1 MCGGTVVNVVLQV
14 NGAAV
19 ELDVEPGVML
29 LEVLRDQLGLLG
41 ARGTCGVGLCGA
53 CTVLLDGQ
61 PVSSCIML
69 APLAQG
75 HALTTV
81 EGLADDDPVVQA
93 FDRHHAF
100 QCGYCIP
107 GMVLTAKSFLTE
119 CAQAKRCPSRE
130 QIAETL
136 GGNLCRC
143 GCYVKIID
151 AVQEVSS

>member
-1 MCGGTVVNVVLQV
+1 VNLLLQI
-14 NGAAV
+14 NGAPVPV
-19 ELDVEPGVML
+19 EVEPGVML

-53 CTVLLDGQ
+53 CTVLLDDQ
-61 PVSSCIML
+61 PISSCILL

-75 HALTTV
+75 HAVTTV
-81 EGLADDDPVVQA
+81 EGVPDDDPVVRA

-107 GMVLTAKSFLTE
+107 GMVLTARSFLAE
-119 CAQAKRCPSRE
+119 CAQAGRCPSRE
-130 QIAETL
+130 QIAESL

-143 GCYVKIID
+143 GRYVKIID
-151 AVQEVSS
+151 AVQEVGS

>member
-1 MCGGTVVNVVLQV
+1 MNVVLQV

-19 ELDVEPGVML
+19 ELDVEPRICSRCCATSSVCSAHGH
-29 LEVLRDQLGLLG
+29 LRRQAVRGLHRP
-41 ARGTCGVGLCGA
+41 ARR
-53 CTVLLDGQ
+53 Q

-69 APLAQG
+69 TPSRRA
-75 HALTTV
+75 ALTTV
-81 EGLADDDPVVQA
+81 EAWPTTTRSCRPTTPPRLPV
-93 FDRHHAF
+93 RLLH
-100 QCGYCIP
+100 P
-107 GMVLTAKSFLTE
+107 GHGLTARSLTE

-130 QIAETL
+130 QIAESL

>member
-1 MCGGTVVNVVLQV
+1 VNITLQI
-14 NGAAV
+14 NGAPV
-19 ELDVEPGVML
+19 ELEVDEGVML

-53 CTVLLDGQ
+53 CTVLVDGE
-61 PVSSCIML
+61 PISSCILL

-75 HALTTV
+75 RAITTV
-81 EGLADDDPVVQA
+81 EGLPDDDPVVQA

-107 GMVLTAKSFLTE
+107 GMVLTSKAFLGGCSASGT
-119 CAQAKRCPSRE
+119 CPSRE
-130 QIAETL
+130 QIAEAL

-151 AVQEVSS
+151 AVQEVGS

>member
-1 MCGGTVVNVVLQV
+1 VNITLQI
-14 NGAAV
+14 NGAPV
-19 ELDVEPGVML
+19 DLEVDEGVML
-29 LEVLRDQLGLLG
+29 LEVLRDSLGLLG

-53 CTVLLDGQ
+53 CTVLMDGE
-61 PVSSCIML
+61 PISSCIML

-75 HALTTV
+75 RSITTV
-81 EGLADDDPVVQA
+81 EGLSDDDPVVQA

-107 GMVLTAKSFLTE
+107 GMVLTSKAFLGE
-119 CAQAKRCPSRE
+119 CAGSGRCPSRG
-130 QIAETL
+130 QIAEAL

-151 AVQEVSS
+151 AVQEVGS

>member
-1 MCGGTVVNVVLQV
+1 MNITLQI
-14 NGAAV
+14 NGAPID
-19 ELDVEPGVML
+19 LDIDEGVML

-53 CTVLLDGQ
+53 CTVLMDCQ
-61 PVSSCIML
+61 PISSCILL

-75 HALTTV
+75 RPITTV
-81 EGLADDDPVVQA
+81 EGLPDNDPVVQA

-107 GMVLTAKSFLTE
+107 GMVLTSKAFLSE
-119 CAQAKRCPSRE
+119 CAGNGACPSRE
-130 QIAETL
+130 QIAEAL

-151 AVQEVSS
+151 AVQEVGS

>member
-1 MCGGTVVNVVLQV
+1 MKITLQI
-14 NGAAV
+14 NGAPV
-19 ELDVEPGVML
+19 ELEVDEGVML

-53 CTVLLDGQ
+53 CTVLVDGQ
-61 PVSSCIML
+61 PISSCILL

-75 HALTTV
+75 RAITTV
-81 EGLADDDPVVQA
+81 EGLPDDDPVVQA

-107 GMVLTAKSFLTE
+107 GMVLTSKAFLNG
-119 CAQAKRCPSRE
+119 CAVSGTCPSRKE
-130 QIAETL
+130 IAEAL

-151 AVQEVSS
+151 AVQEVGS

>member
-1 MCGGTVVNVVLQV
+1 MIITLQI
-14 NGAAV
+14 NGAPV
-19 ELDVEPGVML
+19 DLEVDEGVML

-53 CTVLLDGQ
+53 CTVLVDGE
-61 PVSSCIML
+61 PISSCILL

-75 HALTTV
+75 RAITTI
-81 EGLADDDPVVQA
+81 EGLPDDDPVVQA

-107 GMVLTAKSFLTE
+107 GMVLTSKAFLSG
-119 CAQAKRCPSRE
+119 CAGSGTCPSRKE
-130 QIAETL
+130 IAEAL

-151 AVQEVSS
+151 AVQEVGS

>member
-1 MCGGTVVNVVLQV
+1 MNITLQI
-14 NGAAV
+14 NGAPV
-19 ELDVEPGVML
+19 DLEVDEGVML

-53 CTVLLDGQ
+53 CTVLMDGE
-61 PVSSCIML
+61 PISSCIML

-75 HALTTV
+75 RSITTV
-81 EGLADDDPVVQA
+81 EGLPDDDPVVQA

-107 GMVLTAKSFLTE
+107 GMVLTSKAFLNG
-119 CAQAKRCPSRE
+119 CAGSRTCPSRKE
-130 QIAETL
+130 IAEAL

-151 AVQEVSS
+151 AVQEVGS

>member
-1 MCGGTVVNVVLQV
+1 MTITLQI
-14 NGAAV
+14 NGAPV
-19 ELDVEPGVML
+19 ELEVDEGVML

-53 CTVLLDGQ
+53 CTVLMDGE
-61 PVSSCIML
+61 PISSCILL

-75 HALTTV
+75 RAITTV
-81 EGLADDDPVVQA
+81 EGLPDDDPVVQA
-93 FDRHHAF
+93 FDRHHAY

-107 GMVLTAKSFLTE
+107 GMVLTSKAFLRG
-119 CAQAKRCPSRE
+119 CAGSGTCPSRA
-130 QIAETL
+130 QIAEAL

-151 AVQEVSS
+151 AVQEVGS

>member
-1 MCGGTVVNVVLQV
+1 MNITLQI
-14 NGAAV
+14 NGAPV
-19 ELDVEPGVML
+19 DVDVDEGVML

-61 PVSSCIML
+61 PISSCILL

-75 HALTTV
+75 RAITTV
-81 EGLADDDPVVQA
+81 EGLPDDDPVVQA

-100 QCGYCIP
+100 QCGYCTP
-107 GMVLTAKSFLTE
+107 GMVLTSKAFLGE
-119 CAQAKRCPSRE
+119 CSAARTCPSRE
-130 QIAETL
+130 QIAEAL

-151 AVQEVSS
+151 AVQEVGS

>member
-1 MCGGTVVNVVLQV
+1 VNLLLQV
-14 NGAAV
+14 NGAPV
-19 ELDVEPGVML
+19 QVDVEPEVML
-29 LEVLRDQLGLLG
+29 LEVLRDRLGLLG

-53 CTVLLDGQ
+53 CTVLLDGE
-61 PVSSCIML
+61 PISSCILL

-75 HALTTV
+75 HAITTV
-81 EGLADDDPVVQA
+81 EGVPDDDPVVQA

-107 GMVLTAKSFLTE
+107 GMVLTAKSFLAE

-130 QIAETL
+130 QIAESL

-151 AVQEVSS
+151 AVQEVGS

>member
-1 MCGGTVVNVVLQV
+1 MTIVLQV
-14 NGAAV
+14 NGAPV

-29 LEVLRDQLGLLG
+29 LEVLRDRLGLLG
-41 ARGTCGVGLCGA
+41 ARGACGVGLCGA
-53 CTVLLDGQ
+53 CTVLLDEE
-61 PVSSCIML
+61 PVSSCILL

-75 HALTTV
+75 HAVTTI
-81 EGLADDDPVVQA
+81 EGVPDDDPVVRA

-107 GMVLTAKSFLTE
+107 GMVLTCKAFLAE
-119 CAQAKRCPSRE
+119 CGPGPSR
-130 QIAETL
+130 QRIAEAL

-151 AVQEVSS
+151 AVQEIGS

>member
-1 MCGGTVVNVVLQV
+1 VTITLQI
-14 NGAAV
+14 NGAPV
-19 ELDVEPGVML
+19 ELEVDEGVML

-53 CTVLLDGQ
+53 CTVLMDGE
-61 PVSSCIML
+61 PISSCILL

-75 HALTTV
+75 RAITTV
-81 EGLADDDPVVQA
+81 EGLPDDDPVVQA
-93 FDRHHAF
+93 FDRHHAY

-107 GMVLTAKSFLTE
+107 GMVLTSKAFLRG
-119 CAQAKRCPSRE
+119 CAGSGTCPSRA
-130 QIAETL
+130 QIAEAL

-151 AVQEVSS
+151 AVQEVGS

>member
-1 MCGGTVVNVVLQV
+1 MNIVLQV
-14 NGAAV
+14 NGAPT

-29 LEVLRDQLGLLG
+29 LEVLRDRLGLLG
-41 ARGTCGVGLCGA
+41 ARGACGVGLCGA
-53 CTVLLDGQ
+53 CTVLLDGE
-61 PVSSCIML
+61 PVSSCILL

-75 HALTTV
+75 HAVTTI
-81 EGLADDDPVVQA
+81 EGVPDHDPVVRA

-107 GMVLTAKSFLTE
+107 GMVLTCKAFLAE
-119 CAQAKRCPSRE
+119 CGPSPSR
-130 QIAETL
+130 QRIAAAL

-151 AVQEVSS
+151 AVQEVGS

>member
-1 MCGGTVVNVVLQV
+1 VNIVLQV
-14 NGAAV
+14 NGAPV

-29 LEVLRDQLGLLG
+29 LEVLRDWLGLFG

-61 PVSSCIML
+61 PVSSCILL

-75 HALTTV
+75 HALITA
-81 EGLADDDPVVQA
+81 EGVPDDDPVVQA

-107 GMVLTAKSFLTE
+107 GMVLTCKAFLAE
-119 CAQAKRCPSRE
+119 CSRTKTHPSRE
-130 QIAETL
+130 QIAEAL

-151 AVQEVSS
+151 AVQEVRS

>member
-1 MCGGTVVNVVLQV
+1 MNMLLQV
-14 NGAAV
+14 NGASVQV
-19 ELDVEPGVML
+19 EVEAGVML

-41 ARGTCGVGLCGA
+41 AHGTCGVGLCGA
-53 CTVLLDGQ
+53 CTVLLDGE
-61 PVSSCIML
+61 PISSCILL

-75 HALTTV
+75 HAITTV
-81 EGLADDDPVVQA
+81 EGVPDDDPVVQA

-107 GMVLTAKSFLTE
+107 GMVLTSKAFLGE
-119 CAQAKRCPSRE
+119 CAGSGTCPSRQ
-130 QIAETL
+130 QIAEAL

-151 AVQEVSS
+151 AVQEVGS